1 MSDLPNVAPGAFE
14 VPSFARLTAADM
26 QHKPRI
32 LMLYGSLR
40 ERSYSRFLTFEAQ
53 RLLEAFGAEVR
64 VFHANGLLLPNDA
77 HSFASAGD
85 RDVVLAQLTAPLA
98 AEPSTLTS

>member
-1 MSDLPNVAPGAFE
+1 MKTSLLPPPVTAAECSAKWIATRRE
-14 VPSFARLTAADM
+14 VIARLRVPIRAGGGNTIEL
-26 QHKPRI
+26 R
-32 LMLYGSLR
+32 SLTPP
-40 ERSYSRFLTFEAQ
+40 EQLASWDKLKM
-53 RLLEAFGAEVR
+53 
-64 VFHANGLLLPNDA
+64 NPWCPMLLPNDA